1 MLGPTSLPATP
12 LVTMPG
18 PDLMGK
24 EAARGTC
31 HKCGGSLS
39 RGNSDLAK
47 QCGACGTRFHM
58 SDCGGRLAAAGN
70 HEELF
75 DQCPKVRQPEPMLS
89 DLANAPPDPPA
100 RPRHI
105 SAPALLLGSEISTVF
120 LAGEGGHSRRGC
132 CARSV
137 IPGSV
142 HGAHGVDG
150 ASGFLARVSPPR
162 SQVGAPP

>member
-1 MLGPTSLPATP
+1 MLGPTSLPGNP
-12 LVTMPG
+12 LATMPG

-58 SDCGGRLAAAGN
+58 SDCGGRLAAAGY
-70 HEELF
+70 HEEF

-89 DLANAPPDPPA
+89 DLANAPPDPD
-100 RPRHI
+100 RPRQL
-105 SAPALLLGSEISTVF
+105 SAPVPPSWIRTFQSIFSRGGGTPGADVARARSSRGRSTGLVGLIVSLGSSPAY
-120 LAGEGGHSRRGC
+120 LRPGH
-132 CARSV
+132 RSG
-137 IPGSV
+137 P
-142 HGAHGVDG
+142 
-150 ASGFLARVSPPR
+150 
-162 SQVGAPP
+162 AP

>member
-1 MLGPTSLPATP
+1 MLGPTSLPGNP
-12 LVTMPG
+12 LATMPG

-58 SDCGGRLAAAGN
+58 SDCGGRLAAAGY
-70 HEELF
+70 HEEF

-89 DLANAPPDPPA
+89 DLGTRRQTPIAPDNFPPQF
-100 RPRHI
+100 
-105 SAPALLLGSEISTVF
+105 LLLGSEHSRVF
-120 LAGEGGHSRRGC
+120 LAGGGALPARILRALGHPGVGLRG
-132 CARSV
+132 SW
-137 IPGSV
+137 G
-142 HGAHGVDG
+142 
-150 ASGFLARVSPPR
+150 
-162 SQVGAPP
+162 

>member
-1 MLGPTSLPATP
+1 MLGPTSLPGNP
-12 LVTMPG
+12 LATMPG
-18 PDLMGK
+18 PDLVGK

-58 SDCGGRLAAAGN
+58 SDCGGRLAAAGY
-70 HEELF
+70 HEEF

-100 RPRHI
+100 
-105 SAPALLLGSEISTVF
+105 APDTFPPQLLLGSEISTVF
-120 LAGEGGHSRRGC
+120 LAGGGHSRARMLRALGHPGVGPRG
-132 CARSV
+132 SW
-137 IPGSV
+137 G
-142 HGAHGVDG
+142 
-150 ASGFLARVSPPR
+150 
-162 SQVGAPP
+162 